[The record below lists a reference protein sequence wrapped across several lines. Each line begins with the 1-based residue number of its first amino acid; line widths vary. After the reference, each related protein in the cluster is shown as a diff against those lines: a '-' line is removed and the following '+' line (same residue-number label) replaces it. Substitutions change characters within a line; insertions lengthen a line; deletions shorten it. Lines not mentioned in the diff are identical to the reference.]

1 MRQKLWI
8 AATLLL
14 ALALG
19 FAAGG
24 VVGNRWTFRWMGE
37 VLENEVVFN
46 QSLRLHQLALLRAG
60 DVDRAVE
67 LMEAQVDAALTS
79 LASGRSWE
87 ELPPPVR
94 RVLLQSKRYRELHP
108 PAGGLSVAVRG
119 AMEAIPDEPLD
130 LRSCPRPVRRMLGG
144 EPAEPGG

>member
-1 MRQKLWI
+1 MRQKLWM
-8 AATLLL
+8 AAALLL

-46 QSLRLHQLALLRAG
+46 QSLRLHQLALLRSG
-60 DVDRAVE
+60 DVDLAVE
-67 LMEAQVDAALTS
+67 VMEAQVDAALTS

-87 ELPPPVR
+87 DLPPPVR
-94 RVLLQSKRYRELHP
+94 RALLQSKRYRELHP
-108 PAGGLSVAVRG
+108 PAGGFSPAAQRALD
-119 AMEAIPDEPLD
+119 AIPDEPLD
-130 LRSCPRPVRRMLGG
+130 LRSCPRPVRRMLGAKA
-144 EPAEPGG
+144 AEPGD